1 MRGVFWNIR
10 GLNQPGR
17 NISLEHLIKSNR
29 VDFVG
34 VQKTKRKS
42 FAPIFFLKISPTQL
56 CLARISFL
64 LLGLKGG
71 LCWELEMMC

>member
-42 FAPIFFLKISPTQL
+42 FAPIFLKNLTNPAVFS
-56 CLARISFL
+56 
-64 LLGLKGG
+64 
-71 LCWELEMMC
+71 

>member
-34 VQKTKRKS
+34 
-42 FAPIFFLKISPTQL
+42 L
-56 CLARISFL
+56 
-64 LLGLKGG
+64 
-71 LCWELEMMC
+71 